1 MITIKEDVSQKIEGL
16 RDNNY
21 YVVADFDKTI
31 TDKKSNTT
39 FSLFSKSGLYPKEY
53 LEERNRNY
61 EYYRPLELDANI
73 RSEEKERIV
82 KAWQEASYQLLLKY
96 QVKEEDIKKVLSMPD
111 MLILR
116 DGAIE
121 FIRYLNEKNIP
132 LIICS
137 AGISNFIKELLIL
150 NECYSSNIFIYG
162 NMLEFRNG
170 QIIDSKQEKIH
181 SMNKNN
187 ITLSS
192 DFYEKIKDKN
202 YTLVIGDQL
211 SDLNMVKKL
220 PTTESISFGFLESNV
235 DELRP
240 YFQDQFDVVLEGGES
255 FHTISKIIRLQR

>member
-1 MITIKEDVSQKIEGL
+1 MITIKEDISQKIEGL
-16 RDNNY
+16 KNGNY

-73 RSEEKERIV
+73 SFQERTEIMRL
-82 KAWQEASYQLLLKY
+82 WQTASYQLLLKY
-96 QVKEEDIKKVLSMPD
+96 QVREEDIRRILNMSD
-111 MLILR
+111 MVMLR
-116 DGAIE
+116 SGAKE
-121 FIRYLNEKNIP
+121 FIRYLNENNIP
-132 LIICS
+132 LIISS

-150 NECYSSNIFIYG
+150 NGCYSSNIFIYG
-162 NMLEFRNG
+162 NTLEFCNG
-170 QIIDSKQEKIH
+170 QIVDSNREIIH

-187 ITLSS
+187 ITLSD
-192 DFYEKIKDKN
+192 DFYEKVKDKN

-211 SDLNMVKKL
+211 SDLDMIKKL
-220 PTTESISFGFLESNV
+220 PVKESISFGFLESNV

-240 YFQDQFDVVLEGGES
+240 YFQDQFDVVLEDGES
-255 FHTISKIIRLQR
+255 FDAISKIIRLQK